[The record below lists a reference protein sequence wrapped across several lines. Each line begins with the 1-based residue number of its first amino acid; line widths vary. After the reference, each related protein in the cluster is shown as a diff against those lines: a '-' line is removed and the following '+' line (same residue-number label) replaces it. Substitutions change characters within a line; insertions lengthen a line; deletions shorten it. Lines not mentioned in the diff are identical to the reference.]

1 MSLDVRTG
9 FGEDSGRR
17 RPRTSPRHVNGGPR
31 GSWKAHRVPSES
43 SRREERRAGP
53 NLRRA
58 CKEKSACVCRHRA
71 CASVGLSRPRRRTR
85 STPSH
90 NLIKAL
96 ATCGRGRPKS
106 AVGGFGSRQP
116 TTIVGCN
123 CHEIIGK
130 ALLCVRCRRWKHSSQ
145 VSGAALKMLA
155 SLKGGQAVELLGRAI
170 YSKII
175 RGTKIQMCTKHPRC
189 RLGPCAAVARPAAL
203 FVCVSILL
211 EQRSEH
217 VGSTP
222 QWQNCAKWG

>member
-1 MSLDVRTG
+1 MIFSRCERDRT
-9 FGEDSGRR
+9 
-17 RPRTSPRHVNGGPR
+17 
-31 GSWKAHRVPSES
+31 RVPTAQSLV
-43 SRREERRAGP
+43 R
-53 NLRRA
+53 
-58 CKEKSACVCRHRA
+58 
-71 CASVGLSRPRRRTR
+71 RPRRRTR

-155 SLKGGQAVELLGRAI
+155 SLKGRQAVELLGREI
-170 YSKII
+170 YSKYVAPSI
-175 RGTKIQMCTKHPRC
+175 R
-189 RLGPCAAVARPAAL
+189 CAPSILAAGWAPVLQWPDRQL
-203 FVCVSILL
+203 FVRVDPPRAKVGARWTLA
-211 EQRSEH
+211 QPRSGKIVRNGVEK
-217 VGSTP
+217 GPQNFRLRRESSPSKTP
-222 QWQNCAKWG
+222 FT

>member
-1 MSLDVRTG
+1 M
-9 FGEDSGRR
+9 
-17 RPRTSPRHVNGGPR
+17 
-31 GSWKAHRVPSES
+31 
-43 SRREERRAGP
+43 
-53 NLRRA
+53 
-58 CKEKSACVCRHRA
+58 CRHRA

-170 YSKII
+170 YSKYAAPSFRCAPSILAAGWAHVLQWPD
-175 RGTKIQMCTKHPRC
+175 RQLFVCVDPPRKMLASLKGGQAVEL
-189 RLGPCAAVARPAAL
+189 LGRAIYSKYAAPSFRCAPSILAAGWAHVLQWPDRQL

>member
-1 MSLDVRTG
+1 MIFSRCERDRTRFPTHNVVR
-9 FGEDSGRR
+9 
-17 RPRTSPRHVNGGPR
+17 
-31 GSWKAHRVPSES
+31 
-43 SRREERRAGP
+43 
-53 NLRRA
+53 
-58 CKEKSACVCRHRA
+58 
-71 CASVGLSRPRRRTR
+71 RPRRRTR

-96 ATCGRGRPKS
+96 ATCGRGRPRS

-170 YSKII
+170 YSKYAA
-175 RGTKIQMCTKHPRC
+175 PRF
-189 RLGPCAAVARPAAL
+189 RCAP
-203 FVCVSILL
+203 SILAAGWAHVL
-211 EQRSEH
+211 QWPDRQLFECACRSSSSK
-217 VGSTP
+217 GRSTLAQPRSGRIVRNGVEKGP
-222 QWQNCAKWG
+222 QTFRRTLVQPWYRSAPLS

>member
-1 MSLDVRTG
+1 MIFSRCERDRT
-9 FGEDSGRR
+9 
-17 RPRTSPRHVNGGPR
+17 
-31 GSWKAHRVPSES
+31 RVPTAQSLV
-43 SRREERRAGP
+43 R
-53 NLRRA
+53 
-58 CKEKSACVCRHRA
+58 
-71 CASVGLSRPRRRTR
+71 RPRRRTR

-155 SLKGGQAVELLGRAI
+155 SLKGGQAVELLGRAV
-170 YSKII
+170 YSKYAASSFRCARILAAGWAHVLQWPDRQLFVCVDPHRQDAGKLERRASRGAAWASGLLQI
-175 RGTKIQMCTKHPRC
+175 RGIKLPMCTHPRC
-189 RLGPCAAVARPAAL
+189 RLGPCAAVARPAA
-203 FVCVSILL
+203 VCVC
-211 EQRSEH
+211 RS
-217 VGSTP
+217 SSSRR
-222 QWQNCAKWG
+222 WQA